1 MFNKIRN
8 TSSWKFAVI
17 MGGFGVLTA
26 LVILLLSE
34 LCGTGIIPSNYGLL
48 PLMIL
53 IPYMMISALLTIVW
67 LIIAIRDFCKRKDFT
82 PASPIGK
89 PRLITEILFAG
100 LYILQTLYMIYLFIL
115 EFGIKLG

>member
-17 MGGFGVLTA
+17 MGG
-26 LVILLLSE
+26 ILLLSA